1 MKTAD
6 ESNDR
11 SNKGILR
18 IEQGENNSYRIVFEP
33 EGSTV
38 WLRKA
43 ELPFLFDV
51 KVQAVNACLDAIIR
65 ENTVDVRETCRYNLY
80 VSGNRIRYDVR
91 DVRLEVVIAMAF
103 RINSFHAKALRE
115 WFTGRCLHPGI
126 DVSVPLSGT
135 ADFCLN

>member
-6 ESNDR
+6 KSNDR

-18 IEQGENNSYRIVFEP
+18 IEQGEDNSYRIVFEP
-33 EGSTV
+33 ESSTV

-43 ELPFLFDV
+43 ELPSLFDV
-51 KVQAVNACLDAIIR
+51 RVQTINACLNAIIR

-80 VSGNRIRYDVR
+80 VNGSRIRYDVR
-91 DVRLEVVIAMAF
+91 EVRFEVVIAMAF
-103 RINSFHAKALRE
+103 RIGSLHAKALRE
-115 WFTGRCLHPGI
+115 WFIGRCLHPGI